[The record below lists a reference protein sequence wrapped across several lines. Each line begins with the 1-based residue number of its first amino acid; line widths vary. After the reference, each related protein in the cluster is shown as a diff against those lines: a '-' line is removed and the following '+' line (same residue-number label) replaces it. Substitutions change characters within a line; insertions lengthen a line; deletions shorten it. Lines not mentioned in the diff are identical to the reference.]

1 MAILIYPGNRDIH
14 AWITALKS
22 VDEELD
28 IRVYPETGNPKEITF
43 GLTWPYP
50 HGLWNDF
57 PRLKALSSIGA
68 GVSHI
73 LDDET
78 LDKNIPVLKLT
89 DSRLNRS
96 MWEYLLSTI
105 SYQTMQLHRYQEQ
118 QSEKTWKE
126 IPPRGFE
133 HTTIGIFGLGNIG
146 KYVAE
151 RLTVLGFVVKGFANS
166 PKEIAGVAVYTPSE
180 TTEEVMK
187 DLDIVVSILP
197 LTAKT
202 AGMFNADFF
211 GRLKPNTTFINVGR
225 GPQVIE
231 EDLLAALES
240 GQLSHAFLDVFD
252 LEPLPTDHP
261 FWPHPGISITP
272 HIASITDP
280 ISVAP
285 QIVANYHR
293 AMEGLPLHNRIDRV
307 LGY

>member
-1 MAILIYPGNRDIH
+1 MAILIYKGDRDITH
-14 AWITALKS
+14 WMKALRK
-22 VDEELD
+22 LD
-28 IRVYPETGNPKEITF
+28 PTLDFRVYPETGDPDEITF

-73 LDDET
+73 LDDAT
-78 LDKNIPVLKLT
+78 LDRNIPVLKLT
-89 DSRLNRS
+89 DSRLNQS

-151 RLTVLGFVVKGFANS
+151 RLAELGFVVKGFSNS

-180 TTEEVMK
+180 TTGEVMK

-252 LEPLPTDHP
+252 AEPLPRDHP
-261 FWPHPGISITP
+261 FWTHPQIAVTP

-280 ISVAP
+280 VSVAP
-285 QIVANYHR
+285 QIVANYRR
-293 AMEGLPLHNRIDRV
+293 ATEGSPLHNRVDRS